1 MLSHFRGDSRSR
13 LVSLLSEWADVDAQA
28 SRQDA
33 AQQWSAWLGPLDA
46 IALSAAHQAVSSA
59 TMAAISDTGPAH
71 TLSLDEAL
79 QQLRADLIGFIRSQQ
94 TPVASPPR
102 GPRTGQRTEP
112 APATEP
118 DYASYRQ
125 RYLEI
130 ERRMEWRIAPFR
142 LHCRRVLSQTNT
154 QLKQLAELDAAMEQL
169 LTVREEGL
177 LTKVPAL
184 LERRF
189 KQWKKAQLDAVA
201 EAPAAETTDAS
212 PVSRRQVQRAPDD
225 FEQDFQNVMLAEMH
239 FRLEPVL
246 GLVEAFAHEA

>member
-1 MLSHFRGDSRSR
+1 MLSHYRSESRSR
-13 LVSLLSEWADVDAQA
+13 LVNLLADWAGADVEA
-28 SRQDA
+28 SRQDV

-46 IALSAAHQAVSSA
+46 IALSAAHQTVLASAVDQRTNPPSA
-59 TMAAISDTGPAH
+59 R

-79 QQLRADLIGFIRSQQ
+79 QQLREDLIGFIRSQQ
-94 TPVASPPR
+94 SPVASPPR
-102 GPRTGQRTEP
+102 GPRTGQRVEP
-112 APATEP
+112 APATEA

-142 LHCRRVLSQTNT
+142 LHCRQVLSQTNT

-177 LTKVPAL
+177 LSKVPAL

-189 KQWKKAQLDAVA
+189 KQWKKAQLDANEAADA
-201 EAPAAETTDAS
+201 E
-212 PVSRRQVQRAPDD
+212 PVQRRQALSGSDA

-246 GLVEAFAHEA
+246 GLVEALTHEA

>member
-1 MLSHFRGDSRSR
+1 MLSHFRGESRSR
-13 LVSLLSEWADVDAQA
+13 LVSLLTEWAGADVEA
-28 SRQDA
+28 SRQDV

-46 IALSAAHQAVSSA
+46 IALSAAHQAV
-59 TMAAISDTGPAH
+59 MAGTVDKRTNPHPAG
-71 TLSLDEAL
+71 TLSLNEAL
-79 QQLRADLIGFIRSQQ
+79 QHLREDLIGFIRSQQ
-94 TPVASPPR
+94 SPVASPPR

-112 APATEP
+112 APVIEP

-142 LHCRRVLSQTNT
+142 LHCRQVLSQTNT

-177 LTKVPAL
+177 LSKVPAL

-189 KQWKKAQLDAVA
+189 KQWKKIQTEAADA
-201 EAPAAETTDAS
+201 AP
-212 PVSRRQVQRAPDD
+212 VQRKQVQRVAED
-225 FEQDFQNVMLAEMH
+225 FEQDFQNVMLAEMN

-246 GLVEAFAHEA
+246 GLVEALAHEA